1 MLEAPSKIPN
11 AQQNVSKYT
20 QKYYKINFF
29 ARTNTKETNWSKNN
43 MCVGIFTSG
52 YWPFNWGVYKKKHE
66 RMKKKMNINKHS

>member
-29 ARTNTKETNWSKNN
+29 ARTNTKVRKKRIEVKTICAS
-43 MCVGIFTSG
+43 
-52 YWPFNWGVYKKKHE
+52 VYSRLDTDHLIEEFIKKT
-66 RMKKKMNINKHS
+66 